1 MPSRMN
7 GGEAVDTGAANHL
20 YRVALGVGL
29 DRPETERRSVC
40 AFGHNFHTAR
50 RAGMSTLEDDF

>member
-1 MPSRMN
+1 MPSRRN
-7 GGEAVDTGAANHL
+7 GGQAVDTGAANCL
-20 YRVALGVGL
+20 YGITLGVGL

-50 RAGMSTLEDDF
+50 RAGMSTLKDDF